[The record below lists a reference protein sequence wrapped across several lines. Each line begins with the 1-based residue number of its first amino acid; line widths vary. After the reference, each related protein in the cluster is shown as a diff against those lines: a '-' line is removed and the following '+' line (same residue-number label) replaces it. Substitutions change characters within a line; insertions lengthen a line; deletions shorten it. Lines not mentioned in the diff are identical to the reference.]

1 MEDME
6 TIVETYQKLVEQ
18 QVFAEEDLDYPWI
31 ESQKPFL
38 EHLSKIDHSAIS
50 VFDLHQK
57 KHIYASENFADLFR
71 ISQKVALS
79 DDSINS
85 RTHPED
91 RVVLM
96 KIGIKTLQLYYTLPV
111 EEKMDFKLINE
122 YRLQISEHEYI
133 RVIEQHKALKTDK
146 KGNVWLALSM
156 VDLSPNQNPNLTVL
170 SQVVNVKNGE
180 AFSWLDNEGEE
191 PSKLTRRESEVLSL
205 VGRGLLSKE
214 ISTMLN
220 ISVHT
225 VNTHRQ
231 RILEKMNANNAI
243 EAIDAARRFGL
254 V

>member
-1 MEDME
+1 MEDIE
-6 TIVETYQKLVEQ
+6 TIIETYQKLLEQ
-18 QVFAEEDLDYPWI
+18 QVFAEEDLDYPWL
-31 ESQKPFL
+31 EDQKPFL
-38 EHLSKIDHSAIS
+38 EHLSRIDHSAIS

-57 KHIYASENFADLFR
+57 KHLYASENFNDLFR
-71 ISQKVALS
+71 ISPKVAMS
-79 DDSINS
+79 NDSIS
-85 RTHPED
+85 TRTHHED
-91 RVVLM
+91 RYVLM
-96 KIGIKTLQLYYTLPV
+96 KIGIKTLQLYHTLPV
-111 EEKMDFKLINE
+111 EEKTDFKLINE
-122 YRLQISEHEYI
+122 YRLQVSEREYI
-133 RVIEQHKALKTDK
+133 RVIEQHTAFKTDK

-180 AFSWLDNEGEE
+180 SFSWLDNEGDES
-191 PSKLTRRESEVLSL
+191 SKLTRRESEVLSL

-214 ISTMLN
+214 ISAMLN